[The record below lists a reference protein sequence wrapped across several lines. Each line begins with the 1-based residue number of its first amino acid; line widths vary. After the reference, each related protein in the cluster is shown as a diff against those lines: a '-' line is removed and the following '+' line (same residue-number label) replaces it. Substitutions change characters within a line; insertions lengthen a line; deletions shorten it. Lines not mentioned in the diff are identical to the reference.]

1 MYMVSLRYGTLV
13 VQSESEGGICAYI
26 SQMQTKQDKTSLR
39 TDLLP
44 TSCAATSK
52 CYMVQHDA
60 RVQQN
65 ANTAVTKVTVFA
77 GQSSPRL
84 IHCVAIKEILHL
96 GLKAYQST
104 LTNSRSAFTQH
115 SYLGVIN

>member
-1 MYMVSLRYGTLV
+1 MVPLWYRVKVKVAFVLTYHKCRPNKTKPACVQTCCQQV
-13 VQSESEGGICAYI
+13 VQQSAN
-26 SQMQTKQDKTSLR
+26 
-39 TDLLP
+39 
-44 TSCAATSK
+44 

-65 ANTAVTKVTVFA
+65 ANTAVTKVIVFA

-84 IHCVAIKEILHL
+84 IHCIAIKEILHL

-104 LTNSRSAFTQH
+104 H
-115 SYLGVIN
+115 